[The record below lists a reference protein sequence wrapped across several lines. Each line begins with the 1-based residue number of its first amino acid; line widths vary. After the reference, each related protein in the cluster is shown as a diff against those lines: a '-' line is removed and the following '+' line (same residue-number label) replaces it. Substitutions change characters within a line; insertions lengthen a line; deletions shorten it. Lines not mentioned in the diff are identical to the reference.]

1 MLSLLVAGLRPVR
14 DNISDALLRGEGK
27 TMWMDMRISTSKKI
41 LHLTFSSLKKG
52 GISFYK
58 NSLEKYI
65 NKKDVTS
72 AQNWVANKINT

>member
-1 MLSLLVAGLRPVR
+1 MAGLRPAR
-14 DNISDALLRGEGK
+14 DNSSDVPLHGEGK
-27 TMWMDMRISTSKKI
+27 TMWMDTRISTSEKI
-41 LHLTFSSLKKG
+41 LHLTFSSLLKG
-52 GISFYK
+52 EISFYK